1 MKENSE
7 KTICSQYES
16 SISTAYQELI
26 TGMDSGTGS
35 DDCWLISMTDLL
47 SLLLVFFIMFLVMT
61 KGSGAFEQA
70 LPAENMHPVLPA
82 AEIVPI
88 KDIIGTVT
96 MNQITSEMNSLGL
109 GDEVSVQLSDKEIIF
124 MIREKVTFS
133 PGEAEL
139 LSSFEPV
146 LNKIAGIIK
155 KSPSFRVDIIGHTDN
170 IPIHTA
176 RFPSNWELSVAR
188 AASVLKYFINIHAL
202 EPSRLSIKGNADQKP
217 IAPNDTPDNRSQNRR
232 VEIRLTQTS

>member
-1 MKENSE
+1 MQNNSE

-26 TGMDSGTGS
+26 TGMDSGTDS
-35 DDCWLISMTDLL
+35 DDSWLISMTDLL

-61 KGSGAFEQA
+61 KGSGVVEQA
-70 LPAENMHPVLPA
+70 RPAESTHPVLPVA
-82 AEIVPI
+82 KIVPI
-88 KDIIGTVT
+88 KDIIGAGT
-96 MNQITSEMNSLGL
+96 MNQITSELNSLGL
-109 GDEVSVQLSDKEIIF
+109 GEDVSVQLSDKEIIF
-124 MIREKVTFS
+124 SIKEKVTFS
-133 PGEAEL
+133 PGEAQL

-146 LNKIAGIIK
+146 LDNIAGIIEK
-155 KSPSFRVDIIGHTDN
+155 NPSFRVDIIGHTDN

-217 IAPNDTPDNRSQNRR
+217 IVPNDTPDNRSQNRR
-232 VEIRLTQTS
+232 VEIRLTQTG